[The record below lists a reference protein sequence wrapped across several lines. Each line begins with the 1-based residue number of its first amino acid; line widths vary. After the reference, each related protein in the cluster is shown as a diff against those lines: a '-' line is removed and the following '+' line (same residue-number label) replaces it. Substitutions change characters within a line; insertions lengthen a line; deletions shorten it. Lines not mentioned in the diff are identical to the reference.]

1 MKKKVLRKKTRQ
13 YLTGVLIFLIV
24 FSLTGLCWS
33 FTRPSVKEEEYQAFS
48 YSQEANIDY
57 RVNLLPN
64 ELFDEPALGP
74 GRAYISSLTDT
85 IDTNF
90 TYQFSSQQEAEIKGE
105 YSVVASLEAVT
116 GPENHAVWE
125 KNFIL
130 HPPESFY
137 INGKEAVL
145 QKNILLPF
153 SQYYAYAEEIIEKTG
168 FSPEILNLNVS
179 CNVTL
184 TANTP
189 DGALE
194 EAASPQMIIPLKGK
208 VFTVGGNLQDIKDGE
223 ITAVRQLAVPYF
235 EEAKIGF
242 GLFAILLVLFLLITM
257 QMTVAREEKNKAVRQ
272 KLSRILKKYQDR
284 VVKCSEEIPILN
296 QHNVLMVSSFEDM
309 VKAADELERPI
320 LYFQTKEE
328 SEHSFF
334 VISEQYVYRYNLG
347 EFSSFSANNLP
358 RKHLA
363 HLSK

>member
-13 YLTGVLIFLIV
+13 YLTSTLIFFLV
-24 FSLTGLCWS
+24 LALAGLYWS
-33 FTRPSVKEEEYQAFS
+33 FTRPPVKEETYQAFS

-57 RVNLLPN
+57 TVNLHPN
-64 ELFDEPALGP
+64 DLFDEPSLGP
-74 GRAYISSLTDT
+74 GRAYISALTDT
-85 IDTNF
+85 IGTKF
-90 TYQFSSQQEAEIKGE
+90 TYQFSAQEEAEIKGE
-105 YSVVASLEAVT
+105 LSVIASLEATT

-125 KNFIL
+125 KSLIL
-130 HPPESFY
+130 HPPESFQA
-137 INGKEAVL
+137 NGKDFVL
-145 QKNILLPF
+145 QKDILLPF
-153 SQYYAYAEEIIEKTG
+153 SLYYAYAEEITEKIG
-168 FSPEILNLNVS
+168 FNPDVLNLNVS
-179 CNVTL
+179 YNVAL

-189 DGALE
+189 DGAVE

-208 VFTVGGNLQDIKDGE
+208 VFAVSGNLQDTKSGE
-223 ITAVRQLAVPYF
+223 ITAVRKIDAPYF

-242 GLFAILLVLFLLITM
+242 GLSAILLVLFLLLIV
-257 QMTVAREEKNKAVRQ
+257 QMTVAKEEKNKAVRQ

-284 VVKCSEEIPILN
+284 VVKCSAEIPILN

-347 EFSSFSANNLP
+347 EFSSYSANNTP

-363 HLSK
+363 RLSK